1 MSLGTGLAGW
11 KPGNKD
17 TGDQDVARMYRM
29 HQKCMAGS
37 VKVYKKFTPA
47 CQQQDVAS
55 TPTLPNSCV

>member
-37 VKVYKKFTPA
+37 VKVYKKIHTSLSA
-47 CQQQDVAS
+47 TGCS
-55 TPTLPNSCV
+55 